1 MIFLE
6 SRLYSRRSPK
16 KITCKFLTD
25 KEIIR
30 KVLNISEG
38 GMLLEKENSDDK
50 HFILN
55 QKEPF
60 ILLIDNDFSI
70 TITGKII
77 RKQERSIAVSF
88 INLNKEQKVFLKAI
102 CI

>member
-1 MIFLE
+1 ME

-16 KITCKFLTD
+16 KITCKFSTN
-25 KEIIR
+25 KEEIIR

-38 GMLLEKENSDDK
+38 GMLLEKENSDNK
-50 HFILN
+50 YFILN

>member
-1 MIFLE
+1 
-6 SRLYSRRSPK
+6 
-16 KITCKFLTD
+16 
-25 KEIIR
+25 
-30 KVLNISEG
+30 
-38 GMLLEKENSDDK
+38 MLLEKENSDNK
-50 HFILN
+50 YFILN